1 MQRPLRLTMSLSRFY
16 DALWPSA
23 STLCTCIF
31 ISNRR
36 IPVNDNDDDMDPVL
50 EVVLHLSKQDEQ
62 PPPSDEPKYVH
73 RQRKSWSPHI
83 RCTSPPMID
92 CYVNSVLNYISSFS

>member
-23 STLCTCIF
+23 STLHACIF
-31 ISNRR
+31 ISSRR
-36 IPVNDNDDDMDPVL
+36 IPVDDNDDDMDPVL

-62 PPPSDEPKYVH
+62 PPPSDEPKYVY
-73 RQRKSWSPHI
+73 
-83 RCTSPPMID
+83 T
-92 CYVNSVLNYISSFS
+92 LT